1 MADTPIETR
10 LARLE
15 TLPDS
20 LERIERGLD
29 RVSERL
35 DNLHR
40 LEQQQAHHSA
50 SIERAFQGL
59 EKLAQQVDK
68 AVSGLGAR
76 VSELEK
82 TAAEKLGW
90 ARGWLSMAS
99 TVLGLAQLV
108 VMAVGGYLFS
118 HLASLEVALGER
130 SKAIALLEQRLVV
143 IERSAGDMK
152 GTRP

>member
-40 LEQQQAHHSA
+40 LEQQQAHHSQIA
-50 SIERAFQGL
+50 PLR
-59 EKLAQQVDK
+59 
-68 AVSGLGAR
+68 
-76 VSELEK
+76 
-82 TAAEKLGW
+82 
-90 ARGWLSMAS
+90 ARGRRHP
-99 TVLGLAQLV
+99 T
-108 VMAVGGYLFS
+108 
-118 HLASLEVALGER
+118 
-130 SKAIALLEQRLVV
+130 
-143 IERSAGDMK
+143 
-152 GTRP
+152 